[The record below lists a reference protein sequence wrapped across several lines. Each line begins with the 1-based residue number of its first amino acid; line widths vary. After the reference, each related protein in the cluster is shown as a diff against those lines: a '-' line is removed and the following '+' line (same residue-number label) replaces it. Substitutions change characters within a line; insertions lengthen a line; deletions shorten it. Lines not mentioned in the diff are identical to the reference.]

1 MNSSWNNWYDGFK
14 DRRNG
19 GIFWSTLLAII
30 VSFVLAGVIG
40 LFNLQTYF
48 LYLLPGIGLFILA
61 CGFFTFRRAQAWRRE
76 KLPRGPMSRDELR
89 VARSKLGNGTRPS
102 QRPASQAPDTNLKY

>member
-14 DRRNG
+14 DRRYG

-30 VSFVLAGVIG
+30 ASFVLGGAIG
-40 LFNLQTYF
+40 LFNLQIYF
-48 LYLLPGIGLFILA
+48 LYLLPGIGLLILA
-61 CGFFTFRRAQAWRRE
+61 CGFIAFRRAQAWRRE

-89 VARSKLGNGTRPS
+89 VARSKLGNGMKPI
-102 QRPASQAPDTNLKY
+102 QRLAPRAPDTDLKY